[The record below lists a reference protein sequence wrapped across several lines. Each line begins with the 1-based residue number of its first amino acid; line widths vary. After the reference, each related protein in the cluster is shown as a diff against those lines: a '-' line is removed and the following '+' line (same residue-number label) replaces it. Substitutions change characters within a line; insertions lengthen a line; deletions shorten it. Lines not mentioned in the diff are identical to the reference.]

1 MPGAIKSDVKLG
13 YWIGVGLFAFAL
25 TLVLAQFLIK
35 RARGATATG

>member
-1 MPGAIKSDVKLG
+1 VKLG
-13 YWIGVGLFAFAL
+13 YLVGAGLFLFAL